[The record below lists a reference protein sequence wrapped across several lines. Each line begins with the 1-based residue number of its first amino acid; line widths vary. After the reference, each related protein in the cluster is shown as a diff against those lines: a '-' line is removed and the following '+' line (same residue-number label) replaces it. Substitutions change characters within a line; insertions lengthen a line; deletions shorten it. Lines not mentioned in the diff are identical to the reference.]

1 MGNLAFIWDLD
12 GTLVDSYPAIV
23 PATQKACT
31 EFGLEF
37 SAEYI
42 HSEIIRTSV
51 GAFIEQEAV
60 PRQMNPDPIKA
71 RFNELNDNSIGNIV
85 AMPHAKEILQRL
97 TEAGHSCFMVTHRGE
112 SCLRILRQTEL
123 LPYFTE
129 IVTSLSGFPR
139 KPTPDAILYLLDK
152 YSLSKAHCFYV
163 GDRSLDIEAAN
174 NAGIGSILY
183 LDPSS
188 PGKATGM
195 ETYIVSELL
204 EIRNIIKR
212 TESAIL

>member
-1 MGNLAFIWDLD
+1 MEQLAYIWDLD
-12 GTLVDSYPAIV
+12 GTLVDSYPAII
-23 PATQKACT
+23 PATQRACA

-51 GAFIEQEAV
+51 GTFIEQEAAQH
-60 PRQMNPDPIKA
+60 QMDPAPIKA
-71 RFNELNDNSIGNIV
+71 RFNVLNDDSIGSIV
-85 AMPHAKEILQRL
+85 AMAHAKEILQSL
-97 TEAGHSCFMVTHRGE
+97 TEADHSCFMVTHRGE
-112 SCLRILRQTEL
+112 SCLQILRQTEL

-129 IVTSLSGFPR
+129 VVTSLSGFPR
-139 KPTPDAILYLLDK
+139 KPAPDAILYLLEK
-152 YSLSKAHCFYV
+152 YQLSKENCFYV

-174 NAGIGSILY
+174 NAGIGSILF

-188 PGKATGM
+188 PGKATGT
-195 ETYIVSELL
+195 ENYVISDLL

-212 TESAIL
+212 TESTTL

>member
-1 MGNLAFIWDLD
+1 MEQLAFIWGLD
-12 GTLVDSYPAIV
+12 GTLVDSYPAII
-23 PATQKACT
+23 PATQRACT

-37 SAEYI
+37 NADYI
-42 HSEIIRTSV
+42 HNEIIRTSV
-51 GAFIEQEAV
+51 GTFIEQEAAQH
-60 PRQMNPDPIKA
+60 QMDPAPIKA
-71 RFNELNDNSIGNIV
+71 RFNVLNDDSIGNIV

-97 TEAGHSCFMVTHRGE
+97 TQAGHSCFMVTHRGE

-129 IVTSLSGFPR
+129 VVTSLSGFPR
-139 KPTPDAILYLLDK
+139 KPAPDAILYLLEK
-152 YSLSKAHCFYV
+152 YSLSKANCFYV

-174 NAGIGSILY
+174 KAGIGSILY

-195 ETYIVSELL
+195 ETYIVSDLL
-204 EIRNIIKR
+204 EIIDIIKR
-212 TESAIL
+212 TE

>member
-1 MGNLAFIWDLD
+1 MTVYIWDLD

-123 LPYFTE
+123 HRDCDFPVR
-129 IVTSLSGFPR
+129 ISPQAGSGCNSLS
-139 KPTPDAILYLLDK
+139 
-152 YSLSKAHCFYV
+152 
-163 GDRSLDIEAAN
+163 
-174 NAGIGSILY
+174 AGEIQ
-183 LDPSS
+183 PFQN
-188 PGKATGM
+188 
-195 ETYIVSELL
+195 ELL
-204 EIRNIIKR
+204 LRR
-212 TESAIL
+212 RSES

>member
-1 MGNLAFIWDLD
+1 MEQLAYIWDLD
-12 GTLVDSYPAIV
+12 GTLVDSYPAII
-23 PATQKACT
+23 PATQRACT

-37 SAEYI
+37 NADYI
-42 HSEIIRTSV
+42 HNEIIRTSV
-51 GAFIEQEAV
+51 GTFIEHEAAQHQLD
-60 PRQMNPDPIKA
+60 PAPIKA
-71 RFNELNDNSIGNIV
+71 RFNVLNDDSIGNIV

-129 IVTSLSGFPR
+129 IVTCLSGFPR
-139 KPTPDAILYLLDK
+139 KPAPDAILYLLEK
-152 YSLSKAHCFYV
+152 YSLSKANCFYV

-174 NAGIGSILY
+174 KAGIGSILY

-195 ETYIVSELL
+195 ETYIVSDLL
-204 EIRNIIKR
+204 EIIDIIKR
-212 TESAIL
+212 TE

>member
-1 MGNLAFIWDLD
+1 MEQLAFIWDLD
-12 GTLVDSYPAIV
+12 GTLVDSYPAII
-23 PATQKACT
+23 PATQRACT

-37 SAEYI
+37 NADYI
-42 HSEIIRTSV
+42 HNEIIRTSF
-51 GAFIEQEAV
+51 GTFIEQEAAQH
-60 PRQMNPDPIKA
+60 QMDPAPIKA
-71 RFNELNDNSIGNIV
+71 RFNVLNDDSIGSIV
-85 AMPHAKEILQRL
+85 AMAHAKEILQRL

-112 SCLRILRQTEL
+112 SCLQILRQTEL

-129 IVTSLSGFPR
+129 VVTSLSGFPR
-139 KPTPDAILYLLDK
+139 KPAPDAILYLLEK
-152 YSLSKAHCFYV
+152 YQLSKENCFYV

-195 ETYIVSELL
+195 ETYIVSDLL
-204 EIRNIIKR
+204 EIQNIIKR
-212 TESAIL
+212 MESTTL